1 MKCMDSPTYEEARF
15 LDAICKYICLL
26 SQKELNFSKVAQM
39 QDLPN
44 RDSR

>member
-15 LDAICKYICLL
+15 LDAICEIICLL